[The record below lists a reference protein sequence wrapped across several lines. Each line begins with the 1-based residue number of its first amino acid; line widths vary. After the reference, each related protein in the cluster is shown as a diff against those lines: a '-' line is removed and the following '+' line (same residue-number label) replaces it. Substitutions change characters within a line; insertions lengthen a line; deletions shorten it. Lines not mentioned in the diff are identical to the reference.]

1 MIVNN
6 FISSSSGALP
16 GVDFLARVSKLD
28 ANNAGESL
36 NFSDVLDAPGRSDA
50 STSSVGAAS
59 QKRPLARSGAPAR
72 SADQSSDLNLSGQD
86 PQVTHEGVIGAV
98 GSDAPAA
105 LGGLDDSSPLIRDP
119 RLDDPAELAL
129 EAAAM
134 SLAAGLLQKAEVP
147 LLQPAVAA
155 ESQLDSG
162 SGQGGAQAQE
172 KEQGPSMLVPLP
184 VSVAVPSIL
193 KVDGTSQST
202 LAAAEQKSVAPRT
215 GDPKA
220 QPQEQIEAVGISSSF
235 VGKTPAH
242 VIPSIV
248 VKANPV
254 QSAALSVAKAG
265 SLFPQ
270 SLELLPGLP
279 KVTGLVPSQ
288 NSIAQGAP
296 ELSVETSPELS
307 VEMSSASLNRGAIVE
322 AGVLQS
328 LPDAEFLASAPPS
341 NPAAAF
347 FAGQALQQQPKIAS
361 VQVQLETGTEEPSAE
376 VSAGES
382 EGVVHGETE
391 ALGLVRQEKQG
402 AVGESNPKPAKPPT
416 PEVKAE
422 LKPEGK
428 HSAAGEPE
436 VGTFGAEEGVVER
449 ETSFVRAR
457 SEASSTSVT
466 SEVEAS
472 FSQVAPSAEL
482 PNGAASQSGV
492 QARPAHEATGA
503 PSRPTVLPPVQTKA
517 SELFNVVQNALERAR
532 SENPSHL
539 AVEVTL
545 DDGSSFGLE
554 VRMSASGL
562 QASFRSESQPLL
574 KALESN
580 WAVYLAKET
589 ADAKVVSAA
598 FEGRSGFGGFSNEG
612 SNAGERRQQ
621 LEDNAS
627 AASLAGRDARDS
639 RSEKPQVE
647 SSGINLASTDGMAL
661 YA

>member
-1 MIVNN
+1 
-6 FISSSSGALP
+6 
-16 GVDFLARVSKLD
+16 
-28 ANNAGESL
+28 
-36 NFSDVLDAPGRSDA
+36 
-50 STSSVGAAS
+50 
-59 QKRPLARSGAPAR
+59 
-72 SADQSSDLNLSGQD
+72 
-86 PQVTHEGVIGAV
+86 
-98 GSDAPAA
+98 
-105 LGGLDDSSPLIRDP
+105 
-119 RLDDPAELAL
+119 
-129 EAAAM
+129 
-134 SLAAGLLQKAEVP
+134 
-147 LLQPAVAA
+147 
-155 ESQLDSG
+155 
-162 SGQGGAQAQE
+162 
-172 KEQGPSMLVPLP
+172 
-184 VSVAVPSIL
+184 
-193 KVDGTSQST
+193 
-202 LAAAEQKSVAPRT
+202 
-215 GDPKA
+215 
-220 QPQEQIEAVGISSSF
+220 
-235 VGKTPAH
+235 
-242 VIPSIV
+242 V

-279 KVTGLVPSQ
+279 NVTGLVPSQ

-296 ELSVETSPELS
+296 GLSVETSPELS

-503 PSRPTVLPPVQTKA
+503 SSRPTVLPPVQTKA

-574 KALESN
+574 KVLESN
-580 WAVYLAKET
+580 WAVFLAKET

-639 RSEKPQVE
+639 RAEKPQVE
-647 SSGINLASTDGMAL
+647 SSSKNLASTGGMAL